1 MIDTDKKEIF
11 YDEINYLKN
20 EDLKES
26 LKKLIDLLPE
36 YFFHEAASS
45 TGKYHPKYA
54 LGEAGLLRHTKAAV
68 RIGYELLLDPSIGN
82 KYTSRE
88 KDMMLMGLVM
98 HDGFKRG
105 LKEERYTRFDH
116 PIIASNVVLDNYQK
130 AGLTKED
137 ATFISDV
144 IKTHMGNF
152 TTDYNGNE
160 VLEKPKTKYQNFVH
174 MCDYLASRKV
184 ILIPFNNQNN
194 IEI

>member
-105 LKEERYTRFDH
+105 LKEER
-116 PIIASNVVLDNYQK
+116 
-130 AGLTKED
+130 
-137 ATFISDV
+137 
-144 IKTHMGNF
+144 
-152 TTDYNGNE
+152 
-160 VLEKPKTKYQNFVH
+160 
-174 MCDYLASRKV
+174 
-184 ILIPFNNQNN
+184 
-194 IEI
+194 

>member
-116 PIIASNVVLDNYQK
+116 PIIASNIVLDNYQK